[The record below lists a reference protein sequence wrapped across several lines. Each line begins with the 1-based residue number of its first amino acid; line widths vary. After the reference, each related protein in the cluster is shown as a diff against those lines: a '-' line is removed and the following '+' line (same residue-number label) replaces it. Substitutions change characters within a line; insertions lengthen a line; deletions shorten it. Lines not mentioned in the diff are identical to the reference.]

1 MRQVCFLLGTRPG
14 KNPRNRMSTK
24 LSLLAA
30 GAALSLLALTG
41 CGTGAA
47 APAATGSTSATATEV
62 SKPQPATATS
72 AAANVAE
79 PATNSML
86 DKDGKA
92 GMSAFSYY
100 WFDVENYVLQTGDVQ
115 ALQAVSDPSCDYCN
129 QQIKTLSDL
138 YSSGGWMKGGQPK
151 VLNVYTDGTPGTD
164 GAVPALLEFRA
175 DPSTTYGKGGV
186 EQGSTPFDVKG
197 TILSVSAKYTDGAWK
212 MVSVENTP
220 NAELP
225 SDS

>member
-1 MRQVCFLLGTRPG
+1 
-14 KNPRNRMSTK
+14 MSTK
-24 LSLLAA
+24 FSLLAA

-41 CGTGAA
+41 CGGTDTAGTA
-47 APAATGSTSATATEV
+47 STASATATAV

-72 AAANVAE
+72 AAANVLE
-79 PATNSML
+79 PATNAL
-86 DKDGKA
+86 LGKDGKE

-129 QQIKTLSDL
+129 QQIATLSGL
-138 YSSGGWMKGGQPK
+138 YSAGGWMKGGQPK
-151 VLNVYTDGTPGTD
+151 VLNVYTEGTPAAD

-175 DPSTTYGKGGV
+175 DPSTTYAKGGV

-220 NAELP
+220 DAELP
-225 SDS
+225 TDS